1 MLLAVSHVQMHCG
14 WLGDCC
20 VRGAETYQRAPL
32 FLQIQHLIITH
43 KMDPARSETD
53 ALPGHAECT
62 IIQKNTVLGGDK
74 PLHRFIKGQPKIIG
88 IVLLIIGSSFFII
101 SIPLSEVTYVE
112 RFGPYIQPGFWLS
125 PMFIVCG
132 ILYIVTEYN
141 PTKKT
146 VTASFAI
153 SIVALLGSLWLA
165 FLIVLPVL
173 LYGHFSLWFH
183 DYGQEDHVL
192 MLILYLVIEVY
203 TFVGVFIFLTM
214 SVLAGTSLRSS
225 GSQTQVVMMQSQPP
239 TE

>member
-1 MLLAVSHVQMHCG
+1 MHCG
-14 WLGDCC
+14 CFGDCC

-62 IIQKNTVLGGDK
+62 IIQKNTLLGGDK
-74 PLHRFIKGQPKIIG
+74 PLHRFIRGQPKIIG
-88 IVLLIIGSSFFII
+88 IVLLILGSSFFIL
-101 SIPLSEVTYVE
+101 SIPLSEVGSFE
-112 RFGPYIQPGFWLS
+112 RFDGYIQPGFWLS

-146 VTASFAI
+146 VTASLAI
-153 SIVALLGSLWLA
+153 SIVALLGTLWVA
-165 FLIVLPVL
+165 FVVVLPIL
-173 LYGHFSLWFH
+173 LFGHYSFRFH
-183 DYGQEDHVL
+183 GYGQEGHAPV
-192 MLILYLVIEVY
+192 LILYSVIEVY
-203 TFVGVFIFLTM
+203 TFVGVFIFITM
-214 SVLAGTSLRSS
+214 SALAGISLRSS
-225 GSQTQVVMMQSQPP
+225 GSQTQVVMMQSHPP

>member
-1 MLLAVSHVQMHCG
+1 MFCVTKRELMLLAVSHVQMHCG
-14 WLGDCC
+14 CFGDCC

-62 IIQKNTVLGGDK
+62 IIQKNTLLGGDK
-74 PLHRFIKGQPKIIG
+74 PLHRFIRGQPKIIG
-88 IVLLIIGSSFFII
+88 IVLLILGSSFFIL
-101 SIPLSEVTYVE
+101 SIPLSEVGSFE
-112 RFGPYIQPGFWLS
+112 RFDGYIQPGFWLS

-146 VTASFAI
+146 A
-153 SIVALLGSLWLA
+153 
-165 FLIVLPVL
+165 PV
-173 LYGHFSLWFH
+173 
-183 DYGQEDHVL
+183 
-192 MLILYLVIEVY
+192 LILYSVIEVY
-203 TFVGVFIFLTM
+203 TFVGVFIFITM
-214 SVLAGTSLRSS
+214 SALAGISLRSS
-225 GSQTQVVMMQSQPP
+225 GSQTQVVMMQSHPP